1 MKAYAFVAASPI
13 PGTTASRVMVR
24 TSALRPATTFGATGS
39 SESELWKVILL
50 NNYLVALHCFNVA
63 FNDYA

>member
-1 MKAYAFVAASPI
+1 MKAYAFAAASPI

-39 SESELWKVILL
+39 SESKLWKVILL
-50 NNYLVALHCFNVA
+50 NPYLVTLRCFTVA